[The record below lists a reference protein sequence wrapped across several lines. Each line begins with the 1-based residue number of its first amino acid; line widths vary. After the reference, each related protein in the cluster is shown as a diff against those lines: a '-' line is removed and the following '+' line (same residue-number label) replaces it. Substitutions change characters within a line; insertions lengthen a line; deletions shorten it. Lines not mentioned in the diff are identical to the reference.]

1 MPKVEKALRLL
12 AEDPFHPELH
22 SHKLKGQLERMW
34 ACSIDYDNRIL
45 FMFLKNPDS
54 GRMTYF
60 LSRWELT
67 KRYIDHVT
75 SPQALQSISFS
86 ISAAGSALFLAAS
99 LASLGFTGLG
109 PSRPAQSGA

>member
-1 MPKVEKALRLL
+1 MVKQRPDILPKVEKALRLL

-54 GRMTYF
+54 GADDVLLVSMGTHQEVY
-60 LSRWELT
+60 
-67 KRYIDHVT
+67 
-75 SPQALQSISFS
+75 
-86 ISAAGSALFLAAS
+86 
-99 LASLGFTGLG
+99 
-109 PSRPAQSGA
+109 

>member
-1 MPKVEKALRLL
+1 MRRLLWAKSFRRALKIMVKQRPDILPKVEKALRLL

-54 GRMTYF
+54 GADDVLLVSMGTHQEVY
-60 LSRWELT
+60 
-67 KRYIDHVT
+67 
-75 SPQALQSISFS
+75 
-86 ISAAGSALFLAAS
+86 
-99 LASLGFTGLG
+99 
-109 PSRPAQSGA
+109 

>member
-1 MPKVEKALRLL
+1 MVKQRPDILPKVEKALRLL

-54 GRMTYF
+54 GAEDVLLVSMGTHQEVY
-60 LSRWELT
+60 
-67 KRYIDHVT
+67 
-75 SPQALQSISFS
+75 
-86 ISAAGSALFLAAS
+86 
-99 LASLGFTGLG
+99 
-109 PSRPAQSGA
+109 